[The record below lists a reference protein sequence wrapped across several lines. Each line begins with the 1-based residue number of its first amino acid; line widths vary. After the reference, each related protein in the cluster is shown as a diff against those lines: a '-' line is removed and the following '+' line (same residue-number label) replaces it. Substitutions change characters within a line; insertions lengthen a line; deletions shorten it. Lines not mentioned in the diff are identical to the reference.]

1 MIRLSVQL
9 RSLRLPFR
17 QALQTAGEL
26 GADGVEIDL
35 RNELRPEELT
45 QTGIR
50 HLKKILSDYNLKI
63 ASVRFPTRR
72 GYNVLEDLDRRV
84 AATKA
89 AMTSAY
95 QLGAKVL
102 CNHIGGIDENLE
114 AETNT
119 RLVEVLH
126 DLARHADSCGVTF
139 AATTGQV
146 DGPILKMFLDQLPEG
161 ALGVD
166 FDPGALII
174 NGFSADES
182 YQAIAKYVVHVR
194 GKDGVKDLARGRGIE
209 VPLGR
214 GTVDFQMLIAMLEE
228 ARYKGYITVQRDHP
242 ENPVQEVAD
251 GLAYLQNIQVP

>member
-1 MIRLSVQL
+1 MIRLGVQL

-26 GADGVEIDL
+26 GADGIEIDL
-35 RNELRPEELT
+35 RNELRPEELS

-50 HLKKILSDYNLKI
+50 HLKKILNDNNLKI
-63 ASVRFPTRR
+63 AAVSFPTRR

-89 AMTSAY
+89 AMTTAY
-95 QLGAKVL
+95 HLGAKVL
-102 CNHIGGIDENLE
+102 CNHIGGIDEDPD

-119 RLVEVLH
+119 RLSEVMH
-126 DLARHADSCGVTF
+126 DLARHADTCGVTF
-139 AATTGQV
+139 AAKTGGV
-146 DGPILKMFLDQLPEG
+146 DGPLLKAFLDRLPEG

-174 NGFSADES
+174 NGFSAEES
-182 YQAIAKYVVHVR
+182 YQALSRYVVHVR
-194 GKDGVKDLARGRGIE
+194 GKDGVKDLARGRGVE

-214 GTVDFQMLIAMLEE
+214 GTVDFQMLIALLEE
-228 ARYKGYITVQRDHP
+228 ARYRGFITVQREHP

-251 GLAYLQNIQVP
+251 GLAYLRNIQLP